1 VVVNIIK
8 NSIDEFNERGVA
20 ERRLSITVDRKSG
33 INFVRIKD
41 NAGGI
46 KLETPSGV
54 FDKFRTSKK
63 TGTGLG
69 LYISKIIIEQRFN
82 GKIEAR
88 NTGEGAE
95 FIIEIPVYA
104 GETAG
109 SAEDVVL

>member
-1 VVVNIIK
+1 
-8 NSIDEFNERGVA
+8 
-20 ERRLSITVDRKSG
+20 
-33 INFVRIKD
+33 VRIKD

-46 KLETPSGV
+46 KLDNPSGV

-88 NTGEGAE
+88 NIAEGAE
-95 FIIEIPVYA
+95 FIISIPVS
-104 GETAG
+104 GERLTVA
-109 SAEDVVL
+109 AEDVVL